1 MKKTI
6 DYILGFITGCSVMLA
21 FWGCT
26 QSPLQATGSG
36 YSDVLEVKIVN
47 ESWDAVYVRE
57 N

>member
-26 QSPLQATGSG
+26 QSPLQATGSSYDG
-36 YSDVLEVKIVN
+36 VMEVKIVN
-47 ESWDAVYVRE
+47 KSWDAVYVRE